1 MNTATFRNVRKLI
14 SFTELHVHYVL
25 FISCTELSHR
35 TQTHIMYKIYTL
47 YINLYDECPD
57 SDQKYLY

>member
-14 SFTELHVHYVL
+14 SYTELHYVL
-25 FISCTELSHR
+25 FISRTELSHC